1 MVENIE
7 KLLKEYATIEKEEKQ
22 VKEKKDNIR
31 NEILNQIKQEGLTSY
46 KGNDYTV
53 SIVNKETIKYTNEQA
68 IINYCKTHNLEG
80 FVKEVIDTT
89 PFNKELKTKTSV
101 LSEDLKEYF
110 TKTLTETLQVKGNK

>member
-7 KLLKEYATIEKEEKQ
+7 KLLKEYAAIEAEEKE

-31 NEILNQIKQEGLTSY
+31 NEILSQIKQEGLTSY
-46 KGNDYTV
+46 KGDSYTA
-53 SIVNKETIKYTNEQA
+53 SIVNKETIKYTDEHA
-68 IINYCKTHNLEG
+68 IVDYCKSHNLES

-89 PFNKELKTKTSV
+89 PFNKELKSKTSV

-110 TKTLTETLQVKGNK
+110 TRTLTETLQVKGNK

>member
-7 KLLKEYATIEKEEKQ
+7 KLLKEYATIEAEEKE

-31 NEILNQIKQEGLTSY
+31 SEILNQIKQEGLTSY
-46 KGNDYTV
+46 KGNDYTI

-68 IINYCKTHNLEG
+68 IVDYCKSHKLES

-110 TKTLTETLQVKGNK
+110 TRTLTETLQVKGNK